1 MPMKLKL
8 LVMVVVA
15 VAGLYFLNRWLDED
29 KEYISG
35 VPASDQPA
43 SGEVRQKLTVGFL
56 PVT

>member
-1 MPMKLKL
+1 MKLTL
-8 LVMVVVA
+8 PLAA
-15 VAGLYFLNRWLDED
+15 VAAVVGLYFLNRYLNAS

-35 VPASDQPA
+35 VPASATPD

>member
-1 MPMKLKL
+1 MKLKL
-8 LVMVVVA
+8 LIAA
-15 VAGLYFLNRWLDED
+15 VAAIVGLYFLKDWLDQK

-35 VPASDQPA
+35 VPASDRPA